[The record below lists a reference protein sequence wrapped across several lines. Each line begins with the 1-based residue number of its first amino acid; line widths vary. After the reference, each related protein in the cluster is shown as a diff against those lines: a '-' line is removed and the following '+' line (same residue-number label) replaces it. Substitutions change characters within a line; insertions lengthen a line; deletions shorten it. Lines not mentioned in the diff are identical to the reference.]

1 MAQQQGNANT
11 APELEN
17 TNPNQ
22 SPVDAIFDNG
32 GNQDFFEELDKSVNG
47 GILDETSQLTSNSLS
62 DNTLT
67 SPSEEQEQSETNPN
81 VVDVETM
88 QKRYS
93 DSSREAKRLNG
104 QLKEI
109 EPYMPI
115 LDAMRDDPNLITHV
129 RNYFEGG
136 GQTPE
141 NMAQKLNLP
150 EDFSFDAEEAFAT
163 PESNSAKV
171 LGATIDGIVQNR
183 LNKALQGQRTEN
195 QRLAKEASFRQKH
208 KLNDDEWAEFVDFAK
223 SKSLELDDIYYLMNR
238 KNRDNKIASSTRD
251 EMREKMR
258 QTQEIPNSLATQGST
273 QVEQSPDDKIFDAL
287 LGSESEIEKAFS
299 I

>member
-1 MAQQQGNANT
+1 MTQEQGNAGM
-11 APELEN
+11 APEQEN
-17 TNPNQ
+17 TNPN
-22 SPVDAIFDNG
+22 PEAVDALIGGSDN
-32 GNQDFFEELDKSVNG
+32 FFEALDESVNG
-47 GILDETSQLTSNSLS
+47 GILDDSSQLTSDSIS

-67 SPSEEQEQSETNPN
+67 SPSEGQEHVETNPE
-81 VVDVETM
+81 VVDVDTM

-104 QLKEI
+104 KLQEL

-141 NMAQKLNLP
+141 NMAQQLNLP
-150 EDFSFDAEEAFAT
+150 EDFSFDADEAFAT
-163 PESNSAKV
+163 PESDSAKV
-171 LGATIDGIVQNR
+171 LGATIDGIVQRR
-183 LNKALQGQRTEN
+183 LGKALQGQRSEN
-195 QRLAKEASFRQKH
+195 HRLAKEASFRQQH
-208 KLNDDEWAEFVDFAK
+208 ELGDDEWAEFVDFAK
-223 SKSLELDDIYYLMNR
+223 SKSLELEDIYFLMNR
-238 KNRDNKIASSTRD
+238 KNRDNKIATKTRD

-258 QTQEIPNSLATQGST
+258 EVQEIPNSLATKGGAV
-273 QVEQSPDDKIFDAL
+273 VEQSPDDKIFDAL